1 MFCFQFQEPEKED
14 PSKISDDPDAIL
26 DNLFYDCDKDN
37 TGRVSVSKLI
47 EYLRNAIS
55 SGTEEV
61 FYDDL
66 PCTIFHFDHKLMDD
80 ELMGYRWWW
89 VFAFNLEVKMEKARS
104 GVPVCLSHVHKNV
117 FHDAIQLISKFTNVV
132 LFRSCV
138 FVDES
143 ESNSYEIYSSNLI
156 RFYWIQTA
164 KFY

>member
-1 MFCFQFQEPEKED
+1 MFCFQFQGPEKED

-66 PCTIFHFDHKLMDD
+66 TVYYFSFLTQID
-80 ELMGYRWWW
+80 GWW
-89 VFAFNLEVKMEKARS
+89 VDGIPLMVSF
-104 GVPVCLSHVHKNV
+104 
-117 FHDAIQLISKFTNVV
+117 
-132 LFRSCV
+132 CV
-138 FVDES
+138 
-143 ESNSYEIYSSNLI
+143 
-156 RFYWIQTA
+156 
-164 KFY
+164 

>member
-80 ELMGYRWWW
+80 ELMGYR
-89 VFAFNLEVKMEKARS
+89 
-104 GVPVCLSHVHKNV
+104 
-117 FHDAIQLISKFTNVV
+117 
-132 LFRSCV
+132 
-138 FVDES
+138 
-143 ESNSYEIYSSNLI
+143 
-156 RFYWIQTA
+156 
-164 KFY
+164 